1 MGCLLSI
8 LEKTNQ
14 VKKRQYVSVTKTD
27 SVKDNVT
34 SAIKINFFIIS

>member
-1 MGCLLSI
+1 MACMLSI

-14 VKKRQYVSVTKTD
+14 VKMRQYVSVNNTD

-34 SAIKINFFIIS
+34 SATKIIFL